1 MLRDPRKPHLPPDQ
15 DSLQELQKSLRQK
28 DSLIKELKAQ
38 FNVEKLVYQQ
48 NLEEKDKII
57 DQLKLNQVTNSQELT
72 VVIQPQAH

>member
-1 MLRDPRKPHLPPDQ
+1 MLRDPRKPHLPPDP
-15 DSLQELQKSLRQK
+15 DSLQELQKILRQK

-57 DQLKLNQVTNSQELT
+57 DQLKLNQVTN
-72 VVIQPQAH
+72 

>member
-15 DSLQELQKSLRQK
+15 DSLQELQKILREK

-57 DQLKLNQVTNSQELT
+57 DQLKLNQVTN
-72 VVIQPQAH
+72 

>member
-1 MLRDPRKPHLPPDQ
+1 MATRSEEATLATW
-15 DSLQELQKSLRQK
+15 SRQSSGVAEEFAPK

-38 FNVEKLVYQQ
+38 FNVEKLEYQQ

>member
-1 MLRDPRKPHLPPDQ
+1 LKEQQAMLRDPRKPHLPPDQ
-15 DSLQELQKSLRQK
+15 DSLQELQKILREK

-57 DQLKLNQVTNSQELT
+57 DQLKLNQVTN
-72 VVIQPQAH
+72 